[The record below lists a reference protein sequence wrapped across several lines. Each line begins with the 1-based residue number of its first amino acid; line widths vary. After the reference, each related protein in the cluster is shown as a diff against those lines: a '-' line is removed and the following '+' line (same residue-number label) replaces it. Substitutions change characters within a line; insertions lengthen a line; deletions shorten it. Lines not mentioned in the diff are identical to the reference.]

1 MTILLRK
8 TSTILLRLVVGLALV
23 LAPLPIDSARAAE
36 TARIKD
42 LVAVEGVRDNQLVGY
57 GLVVGLANTGDTL
70 NRSIFTRESLIGML
84 ERLGVN
90 ARTANDEMRTRN
102 LAAVMVTA
110 TLPPFTRQG
119 GRIDVSV
126 SMMGDA
132 SSMQGGTLIATP
144 LMAADGEVYA
154 VAQGPV
160 EVSGF
165 AARGQAQSV
174 VRGVPT
180 SGRIVSGA
188 IVEKE
193 VGFEMKQLT
202 NLRLNLRNP
211 DFTTARRISQAINS
225 MTGETGAKTLDHATI
240 QVEIPKKYQ
249 GDIVQLI
256 ADVETLTVEPDY
268 VAKIVIDEKSGI
280 IVMGANVRVST
291 VAIAQGNLTIR
302 ITEQPEVSQ
311 PLPFAPG
318 PGSGTQTLNDSN
330 QIQTVPQPRL
340 DSSGQPVLDASGN
353 PVFDYVPQIVP
364 GRRAG
369 VGANN
374 GGAQTVVVPRT
385 QIDVNDSAG
394 NRLAIVPSGVTLG
407 ELVNGLNALGVGPR
421 DLIPII
427 QAIKAAGALQAS
439 IEII

>member
-1 MTILLRK
+1 M
-8 TSTILLRLVVGLALV
+8 GLV
-23 LAPLPIDSARAAE
+23 LVPFSSPVAVAAE
-36 TARIKD
+36 SVRIKD
-42 LVAVEGVRDNQLVGY
+42 LAVVEGVRDNQLVGY

-110 TLPPFTRQG
+110 TLPPFKRQG
-119 GRIDVSV
+119 SRIDVAV
-126 SMMGDA
+126 SLMGDA
-132 SSMQGGTLIATP
+132 TSMQGGTLIATP

-160 EVSGF
+160 EVSGY

-193 VGFEMKQLT
+193 VGYEMKQMT

-211 DFTTARRISQAINS
+211 DFTTARRISQAINR
-225 MTGETGAKTLDHATI
+225 MTGEASAKTLDPTT
-240 QVEIPKKYQ
+240 VEVELPRKYQ

-256 ADVETLTVEPDY
+256 ADVEILAVEPDH
-268 VAKIVIDEKSGI
+268 VAKIVIDEKAGI

-302 ITEQPEVSQ
+302 ITETPQVSQ

-318 PGSGTQTLNDSN
+318 PGSGTQSLGDTN
-330 QIQTVPQPRL
+330 QQVQTIPQPRL
-340 DSSGQPVLDASGN
+340 DSSGQPVLDANGN

-364 GRRAG
+364 GRRGNGLAG
-369 VGANN
+369 SG

-385 QIDVNDSAG
+385 QIDVNDSGG

-407 ELVNGLNALGVGPR
+407 DLVNGLNALGVGPR

-427 QAIKAAGALQAS
+427 QAIKAAGALQAE